1 MITNSGNIPVGASRL
16 KIGAKWVPVT
26 GNEKERP
33 MSYKTIGGTLAGLLL
48 VVGVA
53 ACGDDGGEEAAEI
66 DTVDSDK
73 PTDTEPADDTE
84 TGTEDP
90 NAEDPNAE
98 DSDAD
103 EVDDGS
109 LLLIMDSSG
118 SMNSR
123 GPDGEKLI
131 DGAKGALNDLVA
143 GLPDEKEVGLRVYG
157 HTVPNDDE
165 ENGCKDTELIHPVGP
180 LDREELTSAIE
191 GYDAKGFTPIGLSL
205 EEAANDL
212 PAEGERTIVLVSDG
226 IDTCSPPDP
235 CDVAE
240 DLAADGIETVI
251 HTVGFALDQAE
262 EGDEARDQLSC
273 IAEVSNGEFV
283 DVETADEL
291 AETLEDVSTRDPRE
305 YETAGTE
312 LAGSPLP
319 RDAETGNVGT
329 AHTDVILG
337 GEVNFYRFE
346 VTPGTEVQAD
356 MIVTPSANTDD
367 VILFCPK
374 VYLTDQADTNLAS
387 QNEYGGGEANETFI
401 KDTEVAEM
409 ESDEV
414 WIKVES
420 GGCSG
425 RDVPEDAEFNLELRL
440 TEL

>member
-1 MITNSGNIPVGASRL
+1 
-16 KIGAKWVPVT
+16 
-26 GNEKERP
+26 

-48 VVGVA
+48 LVGAA
-53 ACGDDGGEEAAEI
+53 ACGDDGDDDVNAQI
-66 DTVDSDK
+66 TTVDSDRLAEE
-73 PTDTEPADDTE
+73 PEATDDTEPADDPQA
-84 TGTEDP
+84 GAD
-90 NAEDPNAE
+90 AE
-98 DSDAD
+98 
-103 EVDDGS
+103 EVDDSS

-131 DGAKGALNDLVA
+131 DSAKGALNDLVA

-180 LDREELTSAIE
+180 LDREGLTGAIE
-191 GYDAKGFTPIGLSL
+191 SYDAKGFTPIGLSL

-240 DLAADGIETVI
+240 GLASDGIETVI

-262 EGDEARDQLSC
+262 EGPEAREQLSC
-273 IAEVSNGEFV
+273 IAEVSGGEFV

-291 AETLEDVSTRDPRE
+291 AETLEDVSTRDPRD

-312 LAGSPLP
+312 LQGSPIP
-319 RDAETGNVGT
+319 RDAETGTIGT
-329 AHTDVILG
+329 SHTDVILG

-346 VTPGTEVQAD
+346 VEPGTEVQAD

-367 VILFCPK
+367 GSLFCP
-374 VYLTDQADTNLAS
+374 VIYLTDQADSELAS
-387 QNEYGGGEANETFI
+387 PNEFGGGGMNETFI
-401 KDTEVAEM
+401 KATEVAVM

-420 GGCSG
+420 GGCTG
-425 RDVPEDAEFNLELRL
+425 GAVPADAEFNLELHL
-440 TEL
+440 AEL